1 MLGAASAGKDDADDD
16 SFSIGLG
23 VLSPSY
29 RQKIGPDGNT
39 KVDFNQEKDGFSF
52 SVSSGEPNAKTASGA
67 VKPYSHITFSQQF
80 QDPAAAK
87 KHASAGGRRAA
98 ASGSAPARAI
108 RGTARTL
115 RYVIPSSQ
123 ISGSEYNAH

>member
-1 MLGAASAGKDDADDD
+1 MLGAASAGDDKDDD

-52 SVSSGEPNAKTASGA
+52 SVSSGEPNAKTASGG

-80 QDPAAAK
+80 QDPAAK
-87 KHASAGGRRAA
+87 KHAAAGGAELQQVA
-98 ASGSAPARAI
+98 QHQPAHYAGQQGHYGTHFASFQA
-108 RGTARTL
+108 
-115 RYVIPSSQ
+115 
-123 ISGSEYNAH
+123 SE